1 MPLCLSGLLGFVFL
15 IMLDR
20 ELGSEWEGED
30 INSVEETIDEGK
42 GLFLSLSFLVILL
55 FSVSMA
61 FIWYMIKPR
70 LIGISPYLYTMGGIA
85 AGIFVFYTLSKF
97 TVTVLSVITGKNLL
111 PFLNIN
117 SPGIV
122 ILICQYAIKIG
133 KTFGIS
139 IDRIGNSFVHFNNS
153 LMRVIK
159 KGSRN
164 ERLLVLLPRCI
175 QNSKCKQKVAED
187 INNCKDCGKCVITE
201 FKALSKEYRFHI
213 NVATGGTLARK
224 MAYKL
229 RPSSILAVACE
240 RELVSG
246 IQDTG
251 SISVFAIPNLRPE
264 GPCKNT
270 TVDMDNVRDVI
281 KFIHDNEN
289 ENLSLDGKVSGAIVE
304 AGARG

>member
-1 MPLCLSGLLGFVFL
+1 
-15 IMLDR
+15 MLDR

-30 INSVEETIDEGK
+30 ISSAEETIDEGK

-201 FKALSKEYRFHI
+201 FKALSKEYRFHVSI
-213 NVATGGTLARK
+213 DTGGSLARK
-224 MAYKL
+224 MIYEIK
-229 RPSSILAVACE
+229 PSTILAVACE
-240 RELVSG
+240 RELVGG
-246 IQDTG
+246 IQDTD
-251 SISVFAIPNLRPE
+251 SMRVLAIPNWRPD

-270 TVDMDNVRDVI
+270 KVDMGKVGDALSFIYDTNKDLNFKDNVIDVVV
-281 KFIHDNEN
+281 NGGT
-289 ENLSLDGKVSGAIVE
+289 GKVSEIQGINV
-304 AGARG
+304 RVSTLC

>member
-1 MPLCLSGLLGFVFL
+1 
-15 IMLDR
+15 MLDR

-30 INSVEETIDEGK
+30 INSAEKKIEEGN

-70 LIGISPYLYTMGGIA
+70 LIEISPYLHTTAGVAIA
-85 AGIFVFYTLSKF
+85 VFVFYTLLKY
-97 TVTVLSVITGKNLL
+97 TVTVLSVVTGKNLP

-117 SPGIV
+117 SPSIV

-175 QNSKCKQKVAED
+175 QNSKCKQRVAED

-213 NVATGGTLARK
+213 NVATGGSLARK
-224 MAYKL
+224 VVYKL

-251 SISVFAIPNLRPE
+251 SIRVFAIPNLRPE

-270 TVDMDNVRDVI
+270 TVDMNKVRDAI
-281 KFIHDNEN
+281 NFIYDNEN
-289 ENLSLDGKVSGAIVE
+289 ENLSLEGKVSGRIVE

>member
-1 MPLCLSGLLGFVFL
+1 
-15 IMLDR
+15 MLDR

-30 INSVEETIDEGK
+30 ISGAEEKIDEGK
-42 GLFLSLSFLVILL
+42 GLFLSLSFLVMLL

-61 FIWYMIKPR
+61 FIWYMVKPR
-70 LIGISPYLYTMGGIA
+70 LIGISPYLYTM
-85 AGIFVFYTLSKF
+85 AGITAGVSVFYAILKF
-97 TVTVLSVITGKNLL
+97 IVTVLSVVTGKNLL

-133 KTFGIS
+133 KVLGIS
-139 IDRIGNSFVHFNNS
+139 IDRIGNSFVNFNNS

-159 KGSRN
+159 GGSKN

-187 INNCKDCGKCVITE
+187 INNCRDCGKCVITE

-213 NVATGGTLARK
+213 NVATGGSLARK
-224 MAYKL
+224 MVYKL

-251 SISVFAIPNLRPE
+251 SIRVFAIPNLRPE

-270 TVDMDNVRDVI
+270 TVDMDKVRDAI
-281 KFIHDNEN
+281 KFIYDNKN
-289 ENLSLDGKVSGAIVE
+289 ENLSLDGRVSGAIVE